1 VLLLGIRL
9 AGPMWVSHRSTRKHY
24 QHWQRERFIDPE
36 ALVAAKGICL
46 IKAPHPYYCQSRVQQ
61 LRRR

>member
-1 VLLLGIRL
+1 
-9 AGPMWVSHRSTRKHY
+9 MWVSHRSTRKHY